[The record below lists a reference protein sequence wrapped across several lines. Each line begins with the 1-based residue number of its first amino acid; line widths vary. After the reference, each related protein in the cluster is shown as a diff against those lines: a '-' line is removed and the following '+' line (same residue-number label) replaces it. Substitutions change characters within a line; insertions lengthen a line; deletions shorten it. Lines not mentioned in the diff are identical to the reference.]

1 MFKYFDQNR
10 DGKIDLWEWSAR
22 IYEDSANPLALI
34 REIVQSS
41 GIDSDDLLHKMG
53 LRIWDDP
60 IDLPTFNRCMWI
72 LDPTL
77 TETQL
82 KALAKE
88 MKNNNNRV
96 DVIMML

>member
-1 MFKYFDQNR
+1 MKGVEFTSPEFECMFKYFDQNR
-10 DGKIDLWEWSAR
+10 DGKIDLREWSAR

-60 IDLPTFNRCMWI
+60 IDLTTFNRCMWV

-77 TETQL
+77 T
-82 KALAKE
+82 
-88 MKNNNNRV
+88 
-96 DVIMML
+96 DV